1 MAVTDE
7 EYKLCLGRWASG
19 VTIVTARAGD
29 TIHGMTVSDFSG
41 VSLDP
46 PLVSVCAEKSS
57 NTLGVIREGQCF
69 AVNVLAAG
77 QEALSN
83 KFASKKDEFKRF
95 ESVETRDGPTG
106 APLIA
111 GCVSNVDCKL
121 VAEHDAGDHVIFVGR
136 VEQITTFE
144 VEPLLYLGGCY
155 GRFSKLE

>member
-1 MAVTDE
+1 M
-7 EYKLCLGRWASG
+7 
-19 VTIVTARAGD
+19 
-29 TIHGMTVSDFSG
+29 
-41 VSLDP
+41 
-46 PLVSVCAEKSS
+46 CADKTS
-57 NTLGVIREGQCF
+57 NTLGVIREGRCF

-95 ESVETRDGPTG
+95 EAVETRDGPTG

-121 VAEHDAGDHVIFVGR
+121 VAEHDAGDHVIFLGR
-136 VEQITTFE
+136 VEQITTRE

-155 GRFSKLE
+155 GRFSKVE

>member
-1 MAVTDE
+1 VAVTSD
-7 EYKLCLGRWASG
+7 EYKACMGRWASG
-19 VTIVTARAGD
+19 VTIVTARSGE

-46 PLVSVCAEKSS
+46 PLVSVCADKSS
-57 NTLGVIREGQCF
+57 NTLGVIRSGGCF

-95 ESVETRDGPTG
+95 ESVETGSGSTG

-111 GCVSNVDCKL
+111 GCVSNIDCKL
-121 VAEHDAGDHVIFVGR
+121 VAEHDAGDHVIFVGE
-136 VEQITTFE
+136 VQQITSHDRP
-144 VEPLLYLGGCY
+144 PLVYFSGAY
-155 GRFSKLE
+155 GRFSKAG